1 MQKEL
6 DIEPKRLQKHLPLL
20 HPPVK
25 RDPAFYKDSYQSSF
39 LLSFNLKKQ
48 NDDKLKQIMFAIFL
62 FFALF
67 LPVFLLIFL
76 ISKN

>member
-62 FFALF
+62 FFAF
-67 LPVFLLIFL
+67 VSSCFFINF
-76 ISKN
+76 SNF